1 MKRRKFLKIGSALG
15 ILPLLSNGLPVH
27 SLAATSPA
35 WFNPCNP
42 TDRSIVVIYLNGGN
56 DIFNTTVPL
65 NQFGDYANF
74 RADTYLAQNLLINL
88 DTTLPTNQ
96 QIGLHPS
103 LTGFKSLYDNGKLNV
118 IQGVGHAQPN
128 KSHFKAL
135 DNWLTSSGGTQNYSD
150 GWLGRF
156 LDERYPSYTGLP
168 FTGEQD
174 PLGMLFGRMNNAGFH
189 THAEHSHEIVM
200 SGKDSQDFYSVI
212 SSIAGEPI
220 LNVPDTEHGGAL
232 SFMEG
237 VASSLNVYAQRVQTT
252 FANGTNSSVT
262 YPTSD
267 LSNQLKTIAKMLS
280 GGSRTKVFMA
290 TTGGFD
296 THVLQV
302 DQGNTSTGAHAN
314 LLQNIGDSVKAF
326 QDDLQSQNLDH
337 KVLTVIFSEFGRKI
351 VQNGSYGV
359 DHGTLSSMFVVGSGV
374 EGGVLGTNI
383 DLQNQD
389 NQGAPNPNQ
398 TQHDYRQVYA
408 SVLQDWLGAS
418 DNSLDNTFPNN
429 LGNSYSTQKLPII
442 NVANVVPNSCHFT
455 PLIQTVCACMQVKVV
470 LEGLYDST
478 TNEMTTN
485 LINSVGFPTN
495 QPYNISPF
503 NYAGAESIG
512 GVPTDTVDWL
522 LIELR
527 QADDLT
533 QVVERQAV
541 LLRKDGLIMQ
551 IDGTPGVAF
560 NNVPTGSYH
569 LAIFHRNHLA
579 IVSSIP
585 VVLDNANYIYDF
597 TQADWKAY
605 GDNQMKFV
613 DGIYSMYAGDINGDN
628 IINNED
634 YNYYKLNIGSN
645 IGYSKVDLNA
655 DGNSNNQDYDLWFKN
670 RSKIGKL

>member
-15 ILPLLSNGLPVH
+15 ILPLVSKGLPVH

-42 TDRSIVVIYLNGGN
+42 TDRSLVVIYLNGGN

-65 NQFGDYANF
+65 NQFADYANF
-74 RADTYLAQNLLINL
+74 RADTYLAQNQLINL

-103 LTGFKSLYDNGKLNV
+103 LTGLKSLYDNGMLNIV
-118 IQGVGHAQPN
+118 QGVGHAQPN

-135 DNWLTSSGGTQNYSD
+135 DNWLTSSGGIQNYSD

-156 LDERYPSYTGLP
+156 LDDRYPSYTGLP
-168 FTGEQD
+168 FGSEQD
-174 PLGMLFGRMNNAGFH
+174 PLGMLFGRMNNTGFH
-189 THAEHSHEIVM
+189 THAEHNHEIVM
-200 SGKDSQDFYSVI
+200 SGQDSQGFYSVI

-220 LNVPDTEHGGAL
+220 LNVPNTEQGGML

-237 VASSLNVYAQRVQTT
+237 IATSLNVYGQRVQTT
-252 FANGTNSSVT
+252 FANGTNSSVN
-262 YPTSD
+262 YPNSG

-302 DQGNTSTGAHAN
+302 DQGSTTTGAHAG

-326 QDDLQSQNLDH
+326 QDDLQNQGLDH
-337 KVLTVIFSEFGRKI
+337 KVLTVVFSEFGRKI
-351 VQNGSYGV
+351 VQNGSYGI
-359 DHGTLSSMFVVGSGV
+359 DHGTLNSMFVIGSGV
-374 EGGVLGTNI
+374 EGGVLGTNV

-398 TQHDYRQVYA
+398 TQYDFRQVYA
-408 SVLQDWLGAS
+408 SVLQDWLGAN

-442 NVANVVPNSCHFT
+442 NVGNVVPSSCHFT
-455 PLIQTVCACMQVKVV
+455 PLIQTACACMQVKVA
-470 LEGLYDST
+470 LEGFYNST
-478 TNEMTTN
+478 TNEMSTN
-485 LINSVGFPTN
+485 LINAVGFPVN
-495 QPYNISPF
+495 QPYNIAPF

-512 GVPTDTVDWL
+512 NVPADTVDWL

-527 QADDLT
+527 QAEDFT

-551 IDGTPGVAF
+551 TDGTPGVAF
-560 NNVPTGSYH
+560 NNVPTGTYH
-569 LAIFHRNHLA
+569 LAIFHRNHLG
-579 IVSSIP
+579 ILSSIP
-585 VVLDNANYIYDF
+585 VVLDNATYIYDF

-605 GDNQMKFV
+605 GDSQLKFV
-613 DGIYSMYAGDINGDN
+613 DGIYTMYAGDYNGDN

-645 IGYSKVDLNA
+645 IGYAKADLNA
-655 DGNSNNQDYDLWFKN
+655 DGNSNSQDYDLWFNN